1 MTGDFELKALNPGIV
16 AGCASVT
23 NATNPLGYVL
33 PPLEVIRF
41 TVPGE
46 PKGKA
51 RHRSA
56 PLMRGGRPV
65 LKNGRPIVIQHSDA
79 KTVMYENLVSQ
90 IAHEAMSGRPPLEGP
105 LMLGVEILLS
115 IPQSWSNKKKLAAVN
130 GNVMPTTKPDYSNV
144 VKAIEDGMNAIVFRD
159 DSQICEA
166 RISKRYAGIPRV
178 EVSVSLLSAK
188 GAR

>member
-1 MTGDFELKALNPGIV
+1 M
-16 AGCASVT
+16 
-23 NATNPLGYVL
+23 ATSILQTA
-33 PPLEVIRF
+33 F
-41 TVPGE
+41 MVPGE

-56 PLMRGGRPV
+56 PLMRQGRPV

-79 KTVMYENLVSQ
+79 KTVMYENLV
-90 IAHEAMSGRPPLEGP
+90 AHLAQEAMNGRPPLEGP
-105 LMLGVEILLS
+105 LLMEIAIHLS

-144 VKAIEDGMNAIVFRD
+144 VKAIEDGMNHIVFRD

-166 RISKRYAGIPRV
+166 RVSKRYAQIPRV
-178 EVSVSLLSAK
+178 EVSVSLLNAK